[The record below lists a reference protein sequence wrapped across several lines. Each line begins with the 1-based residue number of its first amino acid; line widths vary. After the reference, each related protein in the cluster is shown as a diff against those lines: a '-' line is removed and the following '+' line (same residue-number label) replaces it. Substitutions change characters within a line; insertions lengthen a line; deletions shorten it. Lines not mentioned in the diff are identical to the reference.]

1 MWWNVGPHLE
11 RRRKVESGL
20 EAGWPISPGRL
31 ARKTSSYFQRDTDI
45 QELIDILRAKYGTL
59 TRAWRV
65 ALDAD
70 ASGILDFREFSQALQ
85 TIGYVGNMRTLW
97 FNLDDDQSGGVS
109 LKEIDPEAY
118 QSLEKFRVLAGRQYG
133 GIVNCWHQLLDADKS
148 GTVGLEEFHEAC
160 LELGYDDEDEEA
172 ELFGYLLITPGIRYI
187 TIHDVKFL
195 QTWED
200 TKNATAFR
208 SRLRK
213 GWVNKDPYQRMS
225 MSKAGSVSGGL
236 TANPSMTTLG
246 ASTAADASAVDYGSI
261 IMYDPEQSRQA
272 FRKHLVER
280 FGTLCEG
287 FDAIDMNGSGSL
299 SLTEF
304 QAVVSG
310 TLRYC
315 RPADAARLFL
325 SFNQDP
331 AALLTWDELGILKHE
346 WVTHLTNRN
355 VIRLRRAAEKCG
367 GESGTPK
374 LGASPRQN
382 KSHAV
387 HMDRLRPVQ
396 KPKEVAFGMP
406 LPTGWGFPPYFSPR
420 AGRQVT
426 HQVTHLPPLS
436 AR

>member
-20 EAGWPISPGRL
+20 EAGWTTGCL
-31 ARKTSSYFQRDTDI
+31 ARTSSSYFRRETDI

-70 ASGILDFREFSQALQ
+70 SSGLLDFREFSNALQ
-85 TIGYVGNMRTLW
+85 SIGYVGNMRTLW
-97 FNLDDDQSGGVS
+97 FNLDDDQSGAIS
-109 LKEIDPEAY
+109 MKEIDPEAY
-118 QSLEKFRVLAGRQYG
+118 HSLEKFRVLAGQQYG
-133 GIVNCWHQLLDADKS
+133 GVVNCWHQLMDADKS
-148 GTVGLEEFHEAC
+148 GTVGLEEFHQAC
-160 LELGYDDEDEEA
+160 AELGYDDEDEEA
-172 ELFGYLLITPGIRYI
+172 ELFGYLLITPGLRYI

-200 TKNATAFR
+200 TKNASAFR

-213 GWVNKDPYQRMS
+213 GWVNKDPYMRMS
-225 MSKAGSVSGGL
+225 MSKAGSVCGGL

-246 ASTAADASAVDYGSI
+246 ASTLGDASAVDYGSI
-261 IMYDPEQSRQA
+261 VMYDPEKSKQA
-272 FRKHLVER
+272 FRTYLVER
-280 FGTLCEG
+280 FGSLSEG
-287 FDAIDMNGSGSL
+287 FDGIDMNRSGSL

-346 WVTHLTNRN
+346 WVTHVLNRR
-355 VIRLRRAAEKCG
+355 ITRLRKAAEKSG
-367 GESGTPK
+367 GESCTPK
-374 LGASPRQN
+374 LGASPRQM

-387 HMDRLRPVQ
+387 HMNRLRTIPKQ
-396 KPKEVAFGMP
+396 KDVAFGMP
-406 LPTGWGFPPYFSPR
+406 LPKGWGFPPHFSPR
-420 AGRQVT
+420 AARGF
-426 HQVTHLPPLS
+426 LPPLS